1 MKLFTIDLKKTKPRR
16 NEHTRVEDHEEGKGK
31 IIGDALL
38 LRVLGAL
45 RGELL
50 FLKKKPIRCAELL
63 LFFVALLLGAQ
74 AGQAQTTGT
83 IAGVVVDEAG
93 AVIPQAAVT
102 LSNKNK
108 LRLDTTADAQGN
120 FSFGS
125 LPADSYEL
133 VVQFPGFRR
142 TTEQVRLLSG
152 ARESVRIMLRV
163 APLISHPAMIDSQ
176 AKLEPEFLTTRQ
188 ATVITSFSPK
198 QIQQAGAQTVDDL
211 LRQVPGFSNFRRS
224 SSIVAN
230 PTAQGVSLRGAGASG
245 ASRTVV
251 LADGIPLNDAFGGW
265 VYWDRIPREAI
276 QSLEVE
282 RGGASHLYGSD
293 ALSGIISLTTRNA
306 NAPTLNAATS
316 YGNLQTG
323 DVSFFAGDRFGK
335 LNLAVFGEAFR
346 TAGYFIIAPNLRGTA
361 DTKAAS
367 EHRVLTLRTG
377 FEFNSNNAIY
387 VRGSLYDQ
395 DRKNGTVLQIND
407 TKTEAL
413 AVGGKAQTP
422 DKSSWTVSL
431 YANQQRY
438 QQAFTGVAA
447 NRNSETLTRQQ
458 AVPSRDVGARLNW
471 ANATNGSHTLFAGF
485 EVRGVRGTSDEIVF
499 ANNRATTFASSG
511 GRQRRLGF
519 FAQDYIS
526 IGKRWALAIS
536 GRYDQWRDSSAGSV
550 SRSLTTG
557 ALTPRFFQPRT
568 ANAFS
573 PRVALMFRPVS
584 NVELRASGYRA
595 FRAPTLNELY
605 RGFRVGDTQTNANET
620 LTAERLTGGE
630 AGISWSANRSVTTRL
645 TGYYTEIV
653 NPIANFTV
661 AVTPTLI
668 TRQRRNLGRT
678 RSAGIEAEV
687 ELKVTEQLRFSS
699 GYLFAAATF
708 KRAPQDRR
716 LEGLLIP
723 QVPRHQFTMQV
734 SYFNPSIINA
744 ALQFRASGKQFDD
757 DQNQLHLSDYA
768 LIDATIARS
777 LGKYF
782 EVFFAV
788 QNLLDERFAVG
799 RTPLETLG
807 MPRMFRGGIRIRLER

>member
-1 MKLFTIDLKKTKPRR
+1 MKIFTT
-16 NEHTRVEDHEEGKGK
+16 
-31 IIGDALL
+31 
-38 LRVLGAL
+38 
-45 RGELL
+45 
-50 FLKKKPIRCAELL
+50 IRCAKLL
-63 LFFVALLLGAQ
+63 LYFVAVLLGTR

-102 LSNKNK
+102 LSNKNN
-108 LRLDTTADAQGN
+108 LRRDTTADALGN
-120 FSFGS
+120 FSFVS

-133 VVQFPGFRR
+133 IVQYPGFRR
-142 TTEQVRLLSG
+142 TTEQVRLSSG
-152 ARESVRIMLRV
+152 ARESVRITLRV

-176 AKLEPEFLTTRQ
+176 ARLEPEFLATRQ

-198 QIQQAGAQTVDDL
+198 HIQQAGAQTVDDL

-224 SSIVAN
+224 SSVVAN

-245 ASRTVV
+245 SSRTLV
-251 LADGIPLNDAFGGW
+251 LADGIPMNDAFGGW

-276 QSLEVE
+276 QTIEVE

-293 ALSGIISLTTRNA
+293 ALSGVISLNTRNA
-306 NAPTLNAATS
+306 TAPTISASTS

-323 DVSFFAGDRFGK
+323 DVSFFAGDKFGK
-335 LNLAVFGEAFR
+335 LNLAAYGEAYR
-346 TAGYFIIAPNLRGTA
+346 TDGYFILAPEIRGLA
-361 DTKAAS
+361 DTRAAS
-367 EHRVLTLRTG
+367 QHRTLTVRTG
-377 FEFNSNNAIY
+377 IDFDASNALF

-395 DRKNGTVLQIND
+395 DRKNGTVLQVNN
-407 TKTEAL
+407 TNTESL
-413 AVGGKAQTP
+413 AVGGRAQTP
-422 DKSSWTVSL
+422 DQSNWSFSL
-431 YANQQRY
+431 YGNQQRY
-438 QQAFTGVAA
+438 HQSFTGVAA
-447 NRNSETLTRQQ
+447 NRNSETLTRLQ
-458 AVPSRDVGARLNW
+458 AAPSRDVGLRLNW
-471 ANATNGSHTLFAGF
+471 AHATNGRHTLFAGF
-485 EVRGVRGTSDEIVF
+485 EVRGVRGTSDETVY
-499 ANNRATTFASSG
+499 ANNRATTFVSAG

-519 FAQDYIS
+519 FVQDYILLS
-526 IGKRWALAIS
+526 KRWALAIS

-557 ALTPRFFQPRT
+557 AITPTFFAPRS
-568 ANAFS
+568 ADAFN
-573 PRVALMFRPVS
+573 PRVALMFKPMAG
-584 NVELRASGYRA
+584 VELRASGYRA

-605 RGFRVGDTQTNANET
+605 RGFRVGDTQTNPNAS

-630 AGISWSANRSVTTRL
+630 AGLSWAVNRQVTTRL

-661 AVTPTLI
+661 SVTPTLI

-687 ELKVTEQLRFSS
+687 EMKVTEQIRFSS
-699 GYLFAAATF
+699 GYLFADASV

-716 LEGLLIP
+716 LQGLLIP

-734 SYFNPSIINA
+734 SYFNPSILNG
-744 ALQFRASGKQFDD
+744 ALQFRSTSKQFDD
-757 DQNQLHLSDYA
+757 DQNLLPLSSYA
-768 LIDATIARS
+768 LIDATISRS

-782 EVFFAV
+782 EAFFAA
-788 QNLLDERFAVG
+788 QNLLNQRFAVG

-807 MPRMFRGGIRIRLER
+807 MPRMFRGGLRIRLEK